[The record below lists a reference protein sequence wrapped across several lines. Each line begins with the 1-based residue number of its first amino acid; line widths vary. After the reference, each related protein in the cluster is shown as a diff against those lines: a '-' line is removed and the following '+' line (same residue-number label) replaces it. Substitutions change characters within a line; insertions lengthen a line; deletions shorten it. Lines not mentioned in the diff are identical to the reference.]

1 MYASPAD
8 LACSMYLL
16 SNHLR
21 PTYQA
26 CELGIGSSI
35 ISKVIQEVSGLH
47 ARDLKRLY
55 IKSGDPGDVAFE
67 AKTNVRTLVQPAPLV
82 AHDVYSRLLKL
93 ADIRGPQSGKLKTDI
108 IRRLLVQARG
118 EEVRYLVRTLISNLR
133 VSTGP

>member
-1 MYASPAD
+1 
-8 LACSMYLL
+8 MYLL

-21 PTYQA
+21 PTYEA
-26 CELGIGSSI
+26 CELGVGSSI
-35 ISKVIQEVSGLH
+35 LTKVIQEVSGLQ

-82 AHDVYSRLLKL
+82 ANDVYARLLRL
-93 ADIRGPQSGKLKTDI
+93 ADIKGAQSGKQKTDI

-118 EEVRYLVRTLISNLR
+118 EEVRYLVRTIISNLR
-133 VSTGP
+133 VSYKSLIWN